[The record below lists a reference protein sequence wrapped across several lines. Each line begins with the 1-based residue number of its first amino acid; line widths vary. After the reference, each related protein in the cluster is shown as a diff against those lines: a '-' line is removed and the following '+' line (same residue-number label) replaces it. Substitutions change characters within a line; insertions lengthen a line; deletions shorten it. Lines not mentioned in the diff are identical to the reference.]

1 MQERELLWI
10 RMALR
15 YAYFAFRP
23 AGGGGERSPVRSRP
37 WIDGQVAYFKKAARR
52 EERRLASTGLL
63 SRCVFWGALVIAA
76 LILIVL
82 DAPTAPGRIAS
93 AAASLAGATHA
104 MPGVSAWLT
113 SVSGSARSVQHTWD
127 GAPAWSTGWFGALR
141 LWSNSPAP
149 HGWLVRLSTGVFA
162 LYAAVAL
169 LISNYND
176 KRGFAVNVKR
186 YDRMFVVFERAQVR
200 LDALPPSDIERAQ
213 DIVRDLGRAALI
225 ENADW
230 LLTRRERPIAFVQ

>member
-1 MQERELLWI
+1 
-10 RMALR
+10 
-15 YAYFAFRP
+15 
-23 AGGGGERSPVRSRP
+23 
-37 WIDGQVAYFKKAARR
+37 
-52 EERRLASTGLL
+52 
-63 SRCVFWGALVIAA
+63 
-76 LILIVL
+76 
-82 DAPTAPGRIAS
+82 
-93 AAASLAGATHA
+93 